1 MSEIKVRRM
10 KKEDARAIA
19 GIDAAIKKV
28 PSGLDYKRIVG
39 EEVKK
44 GADAD
49 ASFVAEINKKVVGFM
64 ISYVTS
70 GIFGADRCAWIAM
83 FGVDPKH
90 MGQGIGIRLAEEI
103 FKHYKEKGIVKIY
116 TSVRWDSTD
125 ILSFFKTLGFERS
138 DFINLR
144 KIL

>member
-1 MSEIKVRRM
+1 MPEITVRRM

-19 GIDAAIKKV
+19 RIDAAIKNA
-28 PSGLDYKRIVG
+28 PTNLDYKRIVG

-44 GADAD
+44 AEGA
-49 ASFVAEINKKVVGFM
+49 SYVAEINKKVVGFM
-64 ISYVTS
+64 LSYITS
-70 GIFGADRCAWIAM
+70 GNFGADQCAWIAM

-90 MGQGIGIRLAEEI
+90 MGQGIGSRLAEEV
-103 FKHYKEKGIVKIY
+103 FQHYKDKGISKVY

-144 KIL
+144 KLI